1 MLHNHVYQL
10 TKLLLQ
16 NVLLKILKMEL
27 NVYDKLLQYLLYNK
41 LEQRMP
47 TLFDQMFNLMINI
60 KNIIS
65 INQDQEQ
72 LLVF

>member
-41 LEQRMP
+41 LEQRML